1 MKGKLFNVAL
11 IFVFVAG
18 LSLLLYP
25 TISNYYNA
33 YLQSQAIVDYSQQ
46 VDEMESEAYR
56 QEWEKAEA
64 YNQALL
70 ERSFPFSLPDEL
82 DEQYWDLLSTTAQ
95 GVMAYV
101 EIPSIEVT
109 LPIAHGTEERTLADF
124 VGHLEWSSLPIGGES
139 THCVIS
145 GHRGLP
151 SSKLFTNIDHL
162 EPGDY
167 FYLHVLGQTLEYQV
181 DQIAVVEPDDFSLLG
196 IEPGKDYTTLITCT
210 PYGINSH
217 RLLVRGIRRE
227 LTGTP
232 GDGDLLV
239 KNEATP
245 VNITVLMLIAI
256 VVISIMAFL
265 LLLIFGSK
273 KTPGQGGGKRV
284 KE

>member
-1 MKGKLFNVAL
+1 MKGKLFNVVL

-46 VDEMESEAYR
+46 VDQMEAEAYR
-56 QEWEKAEA
+56 KEWEKAQA

-70 ERSFPFSLPDEL
+70 ERPHPFSLPDEL
-82 DEQYWDLLSTTAQ
+82 DAQYWELLSTTAQ

-101 EIPSIEVT
+101 EIPSIDVT

-124 VGHLEWSSLPIGGES
+124 VGHLEWSSLPVGGES
-139 THCVIS
+139 THCVVS

-232 GDGDLLV
+232 GEGDLLV

-245 VNITVLMLIAI
+245 VNITVIMLIAV

-265 LLLIFGSK
+265 LLLIFGGK
-273 KTPGQGGGKRV
+273 KTAGQGGGKRV

>member
-46 VDEMESEAYR
+46 VDQLEAEAYR
-56 QEWEKAEA
+56 KEWEKAQA

-70 ERSFPFSLPDEL
+70 ERPHPFSLPDEL
-82 DEQYWDLLSTTAQ
+82 DAQYWELLSTTSQ

-101 EIPSIEVT
+101 EIPSIDVT

-124 VGHLEWSSLPIGGES
+124 VGHLEWSSLPVGGES
-139 THCVIS
+139 THCVVS

-162 EPGDY
+162 ELGDY

-217 RLLVRGIRRE
+217 RLLVRGVRI
-227 LTGTP
+227 GTAEQESQS
-232 GDGDLLV
+232 LIV
-239 KNEATP
+239 KNEVTQ
-245 VNITVLMLIAI
+245 IDLRLIMTVSLGTLAAL
-256 VVISIMAFL
+256 SFL
-265 LLLIFGSK
+265 LQAML
-273 KTPGQGGGKRV
+273 TRTRKR
-284 KE
+284 KERKPDET